1 MSASIQTWSDSF
13 ATRSAAATA
22 AHGAYAG
29 ALGASAIALLFLLV
43 DSVIRAPL
51 WTPSLA
57 GGVLFAGASPSGPVT
72 VDLAL
77 VALYSILHAGL
88 FLSFGAAVALV
99 AARLPRAPS
108 PAVLAIGCFLGLE
121 LGVLAGS
128 RLLAPGMASAIGLGW
143 ITLGNALA
151 ALAMTAWLRDLVP
164 IPVRARDEAR

>member
-43 DSVIRAPL
+43 DSVVRAPL

-57 GGVLFAGASPSGPVT
+57 GGVLFGGTSPSAPVQT
-72 VDLAL
+72 DLAL
-77 VALYSILHAGL
+77 VALYSIVHAAL
-88 FLSFGAAVALV
+88 FLSFGAGVALV
-99 AARLPRAPS
+99 AARLPRAPR
-108 PAVLAIGCFLGLE
+108 PALLAVGCFLGLE

-128 RLLAPGMASAIGLGW
+128 RLLAPGMAEAIGLGW

-151 ALAMTAWLRDLVP
+151 AVAMTAWLRDLVP
-164 IPVRARDEAR
+164 IPVHVRGEER